1 MLEQQIEDIT
11 FSIEEA
17 GREAGQN
24 YSVKQMEKTKK
35 SLQAKLQRLNDQTR
49 KDDVVT
55 FEQLGVDR
63 LFVDESHNFKNL
75 FLYTKMRN
83 VAGISQTDAQKSS
96 DMFMKCRYMDE
107 LTGGR
112 GIVFAT
118 GTPVSNSMTE
128 LYTIMRYLQYDTLMR
143 MGMGHFDSWAATFGE
158 TVTAIELSPEGT
170 GYRAKTRFARFFNLP
185 ELISIFKEA
194 ADIQTSDMLN
204 LPVPDAEF
212 INEVLKPSEEQQDMV
227 AVFSERAESV
237 RAGMV
242 NPTEDNMLKITNDG
256 RKCALDQRLLNELL
270 PDAEKSKVNTCIDYI
285 LMNERKWF
293 LMEHEEYGPRAAY
306 VVLSDDGAVVMNDNY
321 NGLDAEAREKIQSF
335 LKQQEEKEQ
344 ETPPQQQTVTP
355 IGQEQPPQQKRKEPE
370 LANWQKV
377 MDNGEYL
384 RSAEMA
390 EEANYNM
397 IDGLM
402 NNVRKVKDKDKPRES
417 VLAKLRLNQK
427 KVAKQGKKQTQ
438 QKAMTEDM
446 ERKKK

>member
-1 MLEQQIEDIT
+1 MSTSQCAVYQVKETPEYRDVRFRSYEKLRSEGKSV
-11 FSIEEA
+11 SIENYQQVYI
-17 GREAGQN
+17 GRIQSGETPADIKTRLQ
-24 YSVKQMEKTKK
+24 KQRPK
-35 SLQAKLQRLNDQTR
+35 
-49 KDDVVT
+49 
-55 FEQLGVDR
+55 
-63 LFVDESHNFKNL
+63 NFKGHSIGCSDVIVL
-75 FLYTKMRN
+75 
-83 VAGISQTDAQKSS
+83 TDDGKTTVYYVDKDGFIIVSDFFQMKNSS
-96 DMFMKCRYMDE
+96 DTKLDVD
-107 LTGGR
+107 TKG
-112 GIVFAT
+112 
-118 GTPVSNSMTE
+118 
-128 LYTIMRYLQYDTLMR
+128 YTI
-143 MGMGHFDSWAATFGE
+143 
-158 TVTAIELSPEGT
+158 EGKKGT
-170 GYRAKTRFARFFNLP
+170 W
-185 ELISIFKEA
+185 
-194 ADIQTSDMLN
+194 Q
-204 LPVPDAEF
+204 V
-212 INEVLKPSEEQQDMV
+212 
-227 AVFSERAESV
+227 
-237 RAGMV
+237 
-242 NPTEDNMLKITNDG
+242 
-256 RKCALDQRLLNELL
+256 
-270 PDAEKSKVNTCIDYI
+270 IDYI

-321 NGLDAEAREKIQSF
+321 NGLDAEARDKIQNF
-335 LKQQEEKEQ
+335 IKEQ
-344 ETPPQQQTVTP
+344 ETPPQQQTSTP

>member
-1 MLEQQIEDIT
+1 MNTSQCAVYQVK
-11 FSIEEA
+11 EA
-17 GREAGQN
+17 PEYRN
-24 YSVKQMEKTKK
+24 VRFRSY
-35 SLQAKLQRLNDQTR
+35 AKLKSEEKEVRAENYQQVYIGRIQQGETPADIKTRLQKQRP
-49 KDDVVT
+49 K
-55 FEQLGVDR
+55 
-63 LFVDESHNFKNL
+63 NFKGHSIGCSDVIVL
-75 FLYTKMRN
+75 
-83 VAGISQTDAQKSS
+83 TDDGKTTAYYVDKDGFIIVSDFFQMKNSS
-96 DMFMKCRYMDE
+96 DTK
-107 LTGGR
+107 LG
-112 GIVFAT
+112 
-118 GTPVSNSMTE
+118 
-128 LYTIMRYLQYDTLMR
+128 YTI
-143 MGMGHFDSWAATFGE
+143 
-158 TVTAIELSPEGT
+158 EGKKGT
-170 GYRAKTRFARFFNLP
+170 W
-185 ELISIFKEA
+185 
-194 ADIQTSDMLN
+194 Q
-204 LPVPDAEF
+204 V
-212 INEVLKPSEEQQDMV
+212 
-227 AVFSERAESV
+227 
-237 RAGMV
+237 
-242 NPTEDNMLKITNDG
+242 
-256 RKCALDQRLLNELL
+256 
-270 PDAEKSKVNTCIDYI
+270 IDYI

-306 VVLSDDGAVVMNDNY
+306 VVLSDDGAVIMNDNY

-344 ETPPQQQTVTP
+344 ETSPQQQTSTP
-355 IGQEQPPQQKRKEPE
+355 IGQEQLPQQQKKKPE

>member
-1 MLEQQIEDIT
+1 
-11 FSIEEA
+11 
-17 GREAGQN
+17 
-24 YSVKQMEKTKK
+24 
-35 SLQAKLQRLNDQTR
+35 
-49 KDDVVT
+49 
-55 FEQLGVDR
+55 
-63 LFVDESHNFKNL
+63 
-75 FLYTKMRN
+75 
-83 VAGISQTDAQKSS
+83 
-96 DMFMKCRYMDE
+96 
-107 LTGGR
+107 
-112 GIVFAT
+112 
-118 GTPVSNSMTE
+118 
-128 LYTIMRYLQYDTLMR
+128 
-143 MGMGHFDSWAATFGE
+143 
-158 TVTAIELSPEGT
+158 
-170 GYRAKTRFARFFNLP
+170 
-185 ELISIFKEA
+185 
-194 ADIQTSDMLN
+194 MLN

-306 VVLSDDGAVVMNDNY
+306 VVLSDDGAVIMNDNY

>member
-1 MLEQQIEDIT
+1 MNTSQCAVYQVK
-11 FSIEEA
+11 EA
-17 GREAGQN
+17 PEYRDVRFRS
-24 YSVKQMEKTKK
+24 Y
-35 SLQAKLQRLNDQTR
+35 AKLKSEGKEVRAENYQQVYIGRIQPGETPADIKTCLQKQRPR
-49 KDDVVT
+49 
-55 FEQLGVDR
+55 
-63 LFVDESHNFKNL
+63 NFKGHSIGCSDVIVL
-75 FLYTKMRN
+75 
-83 VAGISQTDAQKSS
+83 TDDGKTTAYYVDKDGFIIVSDFFQMKNSS
-96 DMFMKCRYMDE
+96 DTKLDVD
-107 LTGGR
+107 TKG
-112 GIVFAT
+112 
-118 GTPVSNSMTE
+118 
-128 LYTIMRYLQYDTLMR
+128 YTI
-143 MGMGHFDSWAATFGE
+143 
-158 TVTAIELSPEGT
+158 EGKKGT
-170 GYRAKTRFARFFNLP
+170 W
-185 ELISIFKEA
+185 
-194 ADIQTSDMLN
+194 Q
-204 LPVPDAEF
+204 V
-212 INEVLKPSEEQQDMV
+212 
-227 AVFSERAESV
+227 
-237 RAGMV
+237 
-242 NPTEDNMLKITNDG
+242 
-256 RKCALDQRLLNELL
+256 
-270 PDAEKSKVNTCIDYI
+270 IDYI

-335 LKQQEEKEQ
+335 LKQQKEKEQ
-344 ETPPQQQTVTP
+344 ETSPQQQVTP
-355 IGQEQPPQQKRKEPE
+355 IGQEQPPQQKKKEPE